1 MPHEKQTVHSVIE
14 LLPAE
19 IGTLEQA
26 IGYRFRSREILA
38 QALTHSSLAHEQQAK
53 GLSCRC
59 NERYEFLGDSIL
71 SVLTS
76 TYIFSLFPDAPE
88 GDLTKLRAQL
98 VCEDALWHNACSI
111 SLGDYLLLGH
121 GEEKNGGRERKSI
134 LADAFEALLAAMYLD
149 SNSFG
154 PVQRFLMPYLVRQ
167 AETLPGHSSDY
178 KTKLQQIVQQEPGE
192 RLEYVLVAQ
201 LGPDHEKQF
210 EMEARL
216 NSNVIGRGHGRSK
229 REAEQ
234 AAAKEALSLFGQ
246 GKEE

>member
-76 TYIFSLFPDAPE
+76 T
-88 GDLTKLRAQL
+88 
-98 VCEDALWHNACSI
+98 
-111 SLGDYLLLGH
+111 
-121 GEEKNGGRERKSI
+121 
-134 LADAFEALLAAMYLD
+134 
-149 SNSFG
+149 
-154 PVQRFLMPYLVRQ
+154 
-167 AETLPGHSSDY
+167 
-178 KTKLQQIVQQEPGE
+178 
-192 RLEYVLVAQ
+192 
-201 LGPDHEKQF
+201 
-210 EMEARL
+210 
-216 NSNVIGRGHGRSK
+216 
-229 REAEQ
+229 
-234 AAAKEALSLFGQ
+234 
-246 GKEE
+246 

>member
-88 GDLTKLRAQL
+88 GDLTKLRASI
-98 VCEDALWHNACSI
+98 VCEQSLAMCAEAI
-111 SLGDYLLLGH
+111 SLGKYLRLGN
-121 GEEKNGGRERKSI
+121 GEDSTGGRLRASI
-134 LADAFEALLAAMYLD
+134 TSDAMEALIGAIYLD
-149 SNSFG
+149 GGFANAKEFITRFVLNDLENKKLFYDSKTILQEI
-154 PVQRFLMPYLVRQ
+154 VQRDFNEPLSYELL
-167 AETLPGHSSDY
+167 AE
-178 KTKLQQIVQQEPGE
+178 E
-192 RLEYVLVAQ
+192 
-201 LGPDHEKQF
+201 GPDHD
-210 EMEARL
+210 
-216 NSNVIGRGHGRSK
+216 
-229 REAEQ
+229 
-234 AAAKEALSLFGQ
+234 
-246 GKEE
+246 

>member
-88 GDLTKLRAQL
+88 GDRTKLRATMP
-98 VCEDALWHNACSI
+98 APFLWATIFCSATGKKKTAAENANPSSPMPLRRCLPQCI
-111 SLGDYLLLGH
+111 LTAIPLGRY
-121 GEEKNGGRERKSI
+121 S
-134 LADAFEALLAAMYLD
+134 AF
-149 SNSFG
+149 
-154 PVQRFLMPYLVRQ
+154 
-167 AETLPGHSSDY
+167 
-178 KTKLQQIVQQEPGE
+178 
-192 RLEYVLVAQ
+192 
-201 LGPDHEKQF
+201 
-210 EMEARL
+210 
-216 NSNVIGRGHGRSK
+216 
-229 REAEQ
+229 
-234 AAAKEALSLFGQ
+234 
-246 GKEE
+246 